1 MATCHTF
8 KLVMVSIVTLSLVR
22 CGAKS
27 MDQLSTDDY
36 PVDVAVLP
44 TACNDLEDGYHWI
57 RPMFSSD
64 DFPNIYVKCV
74 DGYTL
79 LDPSLMALENHHHIK
94 GIFSSYSDITD
105 FMASASLNDH
115 VTWREWLLPA
125 DEGTHFKVSEDCS
138 TCSETE
144 DFGSSSVYYMT
155 GNYNGCLWITKG
167 YCDMDPDT
175 LECATCSTGR
185 SDDEY
190 TGLCSH
196 VEQDADTVVPH
207 VHSHCV
213 SNSFNQFPSLGA
225 NGEFCVCYKNAAASS
240 VPAGEWVVPEEHSPS
255 QQTQDTVV
263 EVFGADFESGT
274 YRIVSPG
281 VYSVMEDIELEMNA
295 PPDGSSPNAADA
307 WYPRTDQEDHYMG
320 AGGSFIGP
328 YAMGFFA
335 GFAVEASNVTIEL
348 NGHEIKMSDSFH
360 HQQRWFSIIEVGS
373 KAFISGQG
381 PANFGPYMTYANNV
395 EIRNGVIGRSSH
407 HGIHANGFEN
417 LWIHDVV
424 VRDFEVAGI
433 ALNGF
438 ETLRIERV
446 EVGPVL
452 TAVPVMG
459 VFTQSRI
466 MLPRIRSIMADDPH
480 GTVNFANRGG
490 EEFTVGQLYDE
501 LVAQMDIMFE
511 HNING
516 VDFEDMEKDHDRRRI
531 DRARDL
537 FENVNGLPSSSTV
550 YGIFMNSYGASV
562 FAISGSPGHS
572 DGVVLRD
579 VHIHGLYKDPWEVPR
594 IAITKGPFNDILD
607 LTRHSDDGLRTKH
620 SEYIGSAYTDIQ
632 YAIHSLS
639 EDWSILG
646 HSVLGAN
653 DSVSKWISDGAPLDN
668 PRMICNGDIMLHVTK
683 GVFGLRMD
691 NIYNVNIDG
700 LEIDDL
706 QNVGEL
712 GSYICGNYESDS
724 DGGHRNQNYPLQRGY
739 TGTEVHALS
748 MVSTTGSLDNVRIHN
763 IVSARGDAMAIQLF
777 PSNDVVFGPSIQIED
792 IHAGAALNYQAISK
806 LLPMNF
812 LPNKVPRACAITIWT
827 YTDGDDLTENHVVFE
842 DKNAITAKCLTMHT
856 ECSDSAFDG
865 EALDHLMECDDSTLV
880 RAEAQSAA
888 NGEIYEKYISPQSPM
903 HEKLLSVIQNHP
915 EPDYFPPRAFPDA
928 AGSAE
933 RVYLGLTR
941 FLALFAAA
949 LVMALSAAFY
959 AKRKATEGLWR
970 WNTARRAGAEC
981 QPLIAGQREAVD
993 ISAH

>member
-1 MATCHTF
+1 MLAV
-8 KLVMVSIVTLSLVR
+8 LVVALTLQYASARSLD
-22 CGAKS
+22 S
-27 MDQLSTDDY
+27 LLEEDY
-36 PVDVAVLP
+36 PVDTTELP
-44 TACNDLEDGYHWI
+44 SACNDLENGYHWI
-57 RPMFSSD
+57 RPLSTD
-64 DFPNIYVKCV
+64 EAYPNIYVKCV
-74 DGYTL
+74 DGYTM
-79 LDPSLMALENHHHIK
+79 LDPSLMDFFNAHHIK
-94 GIFSSYSDITD
+94 SLFTTYSDVTD
-105 FMASASLNDH
+105 FVASSSLNDH
-115 VTWREWLLPA
+115 VTWTEWFLPA
-125 DEGTHFKVSEDCS
+125 DDATKWKVAEDCS
-138 TCSETE
+138 ACEEADGLGDKST
-144 DFGSSSVYYMT
+144 YYMT
-155 GNYNGCLWITKG
+155 GNYNGCLWVTKG
-167 YCDMDPDT
+167 YCDMDPDS
-175 LECATCSTGR
+175 LECYECTAPHV
-185 SDDEY
+185 DEPLS
-190 TGLCSH
+190 GLCSH
-196 VEQDADTVVPH
+196 MLMAADQAVNAEH
-207 VHSHCV
+207 EECV
-213 SNSFNQFPSLGA
+213 GNSYNQEPSIGTE
-225 NGEFCVCYKNAAASS
+225 GEFCVCYQPESS
-240 VPAGEWVVPEEHSPS
+240 SIVPASQWILPDFDDGE
-255 QQTQDTVV
+255 QQSKDTVV
-263 EVFGADFESGT
+263 EVYSSDFADGT
-274 YRIVSPG
+274 YRILQPG
-281 VYSVMEDIELEMNA
+281 IYQIMEDIEFEMNSGDHA
-295 PPDGSSPNAADA
+295 NPNEEGA
-307 WYPRTDQEDHYMG
+307 WYPREEQEREYMG
-320 AGGSFIGP
+320 SGGTFIGP
-328 YAMGFFA
+328 YGMGFFA
-335 GFAVEASNVTIEL
+335 GFAIESDDVVIDL
-348 NGHEIKMSDSFH
+348 NGHSLSMSRTFH